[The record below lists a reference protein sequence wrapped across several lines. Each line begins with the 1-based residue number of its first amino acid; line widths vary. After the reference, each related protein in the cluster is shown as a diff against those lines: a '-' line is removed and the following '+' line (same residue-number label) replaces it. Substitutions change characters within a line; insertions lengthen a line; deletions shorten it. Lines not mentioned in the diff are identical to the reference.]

1 MKRTMIAATAIAA
14 LGAAGLAANIALA
27 SPGHGGPEGT
37 DPVQLAHY
45 SGGGAYG
52 GPGMMGNGTG
62 YGMMNPGMMNMM
74 MGGRGP
80 AMMGAAGAPCTD
92 AAGVAGGKDLTLEDA
107 QKAAEQRVKWM
118 GNDRLKVGSVE
129 KSGENAYVA
138 EIVTLDNSLVEKFE
152 IDRKSG
158 FMHPVR

>member
-27 SPGHGGPEGT
+27 DPGKVGQAGT

-45 SGGGAYG
+45 SGGGA
-52 GPGMMGNGTG
+52 GMTG
-62 YGMMNPGMMNMM
+62 YGMGHGMMMNPGMMNMM
-74 MGGRGP
+74 MGGMGP

-118 GNDRLKVGSVE
+118 GNERLKVGSVE
-129 KSGENAYVA
+129 KSGEDAYVA
-138 EIVTLDNSLVEKFE
+138 EIVTLDNSLVDKFE
-152 IDRKSG
+152 IDRKTG